1 MFNFKYQ
8 QRAFNELNAEQFR
21 VVYLLNSTLSMT
33 NKTNNTPDNNK
44 IEMYNGFLMDKLGLK
59 ERMVQYHIKTLEEK
73 GFIKVKRPVGRN
85 SKQPNIITLKFKK
98 NERITQSIT
107 QSIAQ

>member
-33 NKTNNTPDNNK
+33 NKTNNTPKNRK
-44 IEMYNGFLMDKLGLK
+44 LKMYNGYLMDKLGLK

-85 SKQPNIITLKFKK
+85 SNKPNIITLKFRKD
-98 NERITQSIT
+98 EELTQSFT
-107 QSIAQ
+107 Q